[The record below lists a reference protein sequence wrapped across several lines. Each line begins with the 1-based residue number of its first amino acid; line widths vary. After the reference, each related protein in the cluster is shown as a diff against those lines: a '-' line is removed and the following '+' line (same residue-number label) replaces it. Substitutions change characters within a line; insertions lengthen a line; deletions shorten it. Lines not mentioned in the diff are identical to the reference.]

1 VSPFSLLR
9 RPDYLRLWACGALLG
24 TLRWLEVL
32 AVGLFTLER
41 TGSAFLVAAM
51 LFARTLPMVLLG
63 AFMGTLA
70 DRVQRR
76 RLLAAGI
83 GLMAVSAATLCA
95 LAFSGALELWHV
107 AAGAIV
113 NGSVWTMEHP
123 VRRALIGDLVG
134 GDTMGAAISLDSATF
149 NATRMLGPIAGGAV
163 FAAFGLPGAY
173 LVGAFA
179 YGAALWLVLGLPP
192 VAPHPGRAP
201 QGFWPSLGDGLGY
214 VRARPVLAGV
224 MAATVVANLFGF
236 SYAAMVPVLG
246 ERVLALDAPG
256 IGLLM
261 AMEGLGASLGAVI
274 LAFVIRPAGY
284 ARVFTLGAL
293 VFLLMVLAF
302 ALALGERAGAALA
315 GHGRTRGVHRG
326 RPARRPAARLACRV
340 PGGRHRACDHLVV
353 RRVGGTRAVRDPS
366 GAGAARTAGIGRV
379 SARARGEIVTRET
392 WPGPWSI
399 VGVRW
404 VPRTGGVRCVSRF
417 GAQLGCSGTSAALRQ
432 ARDNGTTTGPSSP
445 SLTNRR
451 TARVRSRWAGVST
464 SRQPPSATTVP
475 SCISTRREQ

>member
-1 VSPFSLLR
+1 
-9 RPDYLRLWACGALLG
+9 
-24 TLRWLEVL
+24 
-32 AVGLFTLER
+32 
-41 TGSAFLVAAM
+41 M

-302 ALALGERAGAALA
+302 ARSSTPLFAMLALFVAGLGLAGFSSMQSTILLSASEPELRSRVMGVLVVCIGAGPPGVLLLGWLAESLGAATALA
-315 GHGRTRGVHRG
+315 ITSSCGVLAVLALCVI
-326 RPARRPAARLACRV
+326 RPEL
-340 PGGRHRACDHLVV
+340 V
-353 RRVGGTRAVRDPS
+353 RRGQPVSGG
-366 GAGAARTAGIGRV
+366 
-379 SARARGEIVTRET
+379 
-392 WPGPWSI
+392 
-399 VGVRW
+399 
-404 VPRTGGVRCVSRF
+404 
-417 GAQLGCSGTSAALRQ
+417 
-432 ARDNGTTTGPSSP
+432 
-445 SLTNRR
+445 
-451 TARVRSRWAGVST
+451 
-464 SRQPPSATTVP
+464 
-475 SCISTRREQ
+475 